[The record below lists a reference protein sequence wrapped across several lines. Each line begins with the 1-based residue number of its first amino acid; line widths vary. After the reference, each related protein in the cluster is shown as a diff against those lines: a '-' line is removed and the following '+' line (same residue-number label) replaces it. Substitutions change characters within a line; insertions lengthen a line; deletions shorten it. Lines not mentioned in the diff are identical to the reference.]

1 MITTINY
8 EKCPIEMFY
17 TVFDKSQKG
26 VELTDEEFY
35 EIQRFKGHITLSL
48 LQSKLFHLHLEK
60 VFSSKCSYRYLR
72 HLDEL
77 EILEKVFPSIHA
89 LKGIDGGHYHNE
101 TVFTH
106 VMNSLRALEKL
117 DLPWLVKLSALY
129 HDCGKQKYED
139 FDDGRRRFNNHA
151 AFGTQ
156 LVECDLRRLKFPEG
170 IIDTPKTLVSV
181 HMQQVDGK
189 KSIFKLKRI
198 LDEHKIPFK
207 YFMWV
212 RYADNKGS
220 IKCKTNFMFYWS
232 LYKKCL
238 QTLYPKHEPAISDLK
253 INGHDLMSMFD
264 RKPGPWLGKILQG
277 LFEGW
282 QRGHVKNEKEDLC
295 DFAKELYLFYEVD

>member
-1 MITTINY
+1 MSTTYY

-17 TVFDKSQKG
+17 TIFDKSQKG

-35 EIQRFKGHITLSL
+35 EIQRLKGHVTLNL
-48 LQSKLFHLHLEK
+48 LQTNAFRVHLEK
-60 VFSSKCSYRYLR
+60 VFSSSCAYRYLR

-77 EILEKVFPSIHA
+77 ELLEKVFPSIHA

-106 VMNSLRALEKL
+106 VINSLRALEKL
-117 DLPWLVKLSALY
+117 ELPWFVKLAALY

-151 AFGTQ
+151 AFGAQ
-156 LVECDLRRLKFPEG
+156 LVESDLRRLKFSRD
-170 IIDTPKTLVSV
+170 IIDTLKTLVSI

-220 IKCKTNFMFYWS
+220 VKCKTDFMFYWR
-232 LYKKCL
+232 LYRTCL
-238 QTLYPKHEPAISDLK
+238 KTLNPKHEPSISDLNV
-253 INGHDLMSMFD
+253 NGYDLMSVFNK
-264 RKPGPWLGKILQG
+264 KPGPWLGHILKRMFSEWQG
-277 LFEGW
+277 GTLENT
-282 QRGHVKNEKEDLC
+282 KDILIA
-295 DFAKELYLFYEVD
+295 FAKEHLDD